1 LGLPIRQSRLL
12 IQHVREGNFTKERPR
27 RKPVSLSGGSDMK
40 KLPVAILAGVLV
52 FGGAGA
58 AFADPP
64 HCPPGHA
71 KKGEC
76 GWRDNSRDERRA
88 YEQGYRDAQRDAWR
102 RGEYLRGDDVR
113 YVVIRETD
121 YGRYN
126 LHAPPRGQYYAQVD
140 GQILLVQAATQLILQ
155 AMSGY

>member
-1 LGLPIRQSRLL
+1 MKMILTALVSGAL
-12 IQHVREGNFTKERPR
+12 IV
-27 RKPVSLSGGSDMK
+27 GS
-40 KLPVAILAGVLV
+40 AGS
-52 FGGAGA
+52 

-76 GWRDNSRDERRA
+76 GRLSNDRGERRA

-102 RGEYLRGDDVR
+102 RGDYLRGDDVR
-113 YVVIRETD
+113 YVVIREAD
-121 YGRYN
+121 YDRYD
-126 LHAPPRGQYYAQVD
+126 LRPPPRGHYYAEID
-140 GQILLVQAATQLILQ
+140 GQVLLVQAATQLILQ